1 MAFHDKTL
9 VLYNGSVKIDYKDKA
24 HRYYARERID
34 FDLPEADAKAWSKV
48 KYPKGTTTLIGDTL
62 EKKGLMLW
70 PMGLALRELFGFYD
84 FKNEKGEQMTGFSK
98 DVGTLW
104 DGDNLHSYSKNHML
118 DIVKSASKAHARKKK
133 KGADIGGIV
142 HNAIEHFLTNE
153 PFDIAEA
160 YNWAIKD
167 SEFDNDAA
175 ETKAWEEA
183 PVEIEQ
189 AQAAFNNFITW
200 WEAVKPELHGTEEIV
215 YSKEHN
221 ICGTFDAILT
231 IDGKRILCDFKTTNA
246 SASKEAASPE
256 GIYYEYFV
264 QLGIYAM
271 ALREMHQ
278 RTTEWKGGT
287 RTEYDMDHS
296 IEDFLLVSCRKDGGF
311 STIYASE
318 LGLTVED
325 CIDWAKAVITCYRM
339 AEKTKI
345 ALLAHAPAEP
355 ETAPKENNGKLNN
368 AKEF

>member
-1 MAFHDKTL
+1 MAFQDKTL

-24 HRYYARERID
+24 HRYYARERIN
-34 FDLPEADAKAWSKV
+34 FDLPETDKKAWDKV
-48 KYPKGTTTLIGDTL
+48 KYPKGATTLIGDTL

-104 DGDNLHSYSKNHML
+104 PHLNILNESHTNISKDDLL
-118 DIVKSASKAHARKKK
+118 DVVKSASKAHARKKK

-160 YNWAIKD
+160 YNWAIKE

-189 AQAAFNNFITW
+189 AQAAFNNFIVW
-200 WEAVKPELHGTEEIV
+200 WNTVKPELHGTEEIV
-215 YSKEHN
+215 YSKKHN
-221 ICGTFDAILT
+221 ICGTFDALLTIEDKFILT
-231 IDGKRILCDFKTTNA
+231 DFKTTNA
-246 SASKEAASPE
+246 STSKEAASPE

-264 QLGIYAM
+264 QLGIYEM
-271 ALREMHQ
+271 ARREMGL
-278 RTTEWKGGT
+278 KPV
-287 RTEYDMDHS
+287 D
-296 IEDFLLVSCRKDGGF
+296 DFLLVSCRKDGGF
-311 STIYASE
+311 STIYASD
-318 LGLTVED
+318 LGLSVED
-325 CIDWAKAVITCYRM
+325 CIDWAKAVITCSRM

-345 ALLAHAPAEP
+345 ALLAHAPAVEP
-355 ETAPKENNGKLNN
+355 AEAPKEKPGKLNN